1 MDQPAN
7 TGRPAP
13 WDRSYAIIIVLI
25 TNAIPVYG
33 VMRLHWSVANVLV
46 LFWIENLLVAV
57 FTCLRIAVHRAL
69 TRKRGHWR
77 AGQLGA
83 ESSDRFGRGM
93 GLLRDYATIAFVFTL
108 AHGVFVVAIT
118 FILGHNQPG
127 EPNWQFSFGALRQ
140 GMLLLAGV
148 LAAAFLADLPGMR
161 QRPFAWIRL
170 VVQQRM
176 GRVLVLHLAIIFGMA
191 AMGAMNSALG
201 LLFVLIGLKTLW
213 ELATTRAPAPMPD
226 KPPAWALR
234 IGERFGKDKGG
245 AEGFAREWKR
255 DAEAA
260 RRRAAED
267 EKTMPA

>member
-7 TGRPAP
+7 AGRSAFG
-13 WDRSYAIIIVLI
+13 DRLYAVFIVLV

-77 AGQLGA
+77 SGQLGA
-83 ESSDRFGRGM
+83 ESSDAVGRGAT
-93 GLLRDYATIAFVFTL
+93 LLGDYATIAFVFTF
-108 AHGVFVVAIT
+108 AHGVFVLAIT
-118 FILGHNQPG
+118 FILGHNLPN
-127 EPNWQFSFGALRQ
+127 EPNWHFSFDALRQ
-140 GMLLLAGV
+140 GILLLAGV
-148 LAAAFLADLPGMR
+148 LAAGFLADLPGMR
-161 QRPFAWIRL
+161 GRPFAWIRL

-176 GRVLVLHLAIIFGMA
+176 GRVLVLHLAIIFGMM
-191 AMGAMNSALG
+191 AMGATNSALG

-226 KPPAWALR
+226 QPPAWALR
-234 IGERFGKDKGG
+234 LGERFGKDKGG

-255 DAEAA
+255 DAEAS

-267 EKTMPA
+267 ERTMPA